1 MESSNSL
8 VACLTSVGKFM
19 CSSYGISFGI
29 LLLKCNSIQRGCLAL
44 VNSKCSVTVSNGDV
58 WYLVTG
64 TSTVTQNSW
73 MGWSD
78 ITD

>member
-1 MESSNSL
+1 MYCFL
-8 VACLTSVGKFM
+8 FYLG
-19 CSSYGISFGI
+19 GISFGYVNGNWGFVFVC
-29 LLLKCNSIQRGCLAL
+29 LLMGVGVSSVLPNFKALKL
-44 VNSKCSVTVSNGDV
+44 VPTEDV